1 MPGAGLEPTR
11 ENSRRILSPLRLPFR
26 HPGVKFIVIV
36 GVNDVGVKMLLFL
49 VTATGQ
55 TFGRF
60 DWVVY
65 IRGFLRVGIS

>member
-1 MPGAGLEPTR
+1 M
-11 ENSRRILSPLRLPFR
+11 
-26 HPGVKFIVIV
+26 KFIVIV

-55 TFGRF
+55 TFGRL
-60 DWVVY
+60 DWVEY